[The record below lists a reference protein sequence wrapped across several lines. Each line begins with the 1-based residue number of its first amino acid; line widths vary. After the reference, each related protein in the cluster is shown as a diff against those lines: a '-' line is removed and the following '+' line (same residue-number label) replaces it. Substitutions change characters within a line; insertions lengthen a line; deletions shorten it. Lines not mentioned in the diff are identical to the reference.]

1 MDDILITTDC
11 AEPLLDT
18 RFIKV
23 FDYQYAPG
31 KHYYNATRRTK
42 DNLVAP
48 MSDEQFQTMVPDA
61 VTCFIILE
69 TKGEEPQLLLSYE
82 YRYPVGRYL
91 LSPTAGLIDEAD
103 KAEPVP
109 ALSAARREIFEE
121 TGITLQETDS
131 LTLVCPASFSSPGMT
146 DESNA
151 LACAIIRRDTAPQ
164 ITRTESCGGERFNGA
179 LLLTKAEAKA
189 ILQAGRDPYG
199 NTYSGYTWMSLLYF
213 LSDLWK

>member
-1 MDDILITTDC
+1 MDDITISANC
-11 AEPLLDT
+11 AETLLDT

-23 FDYQYAPG
+23 FDLQYAPG

-42 DNLVAP
+42 ENLVAP
-48 MSDEQFQTMVPDA
+48 MSEEKFQALVPDA

-69 TKGEEPQLLLSYE
+69 TKGEEPKLLLSYE

-109 ALSAARREIFEE
+109 ALSAARREIAEE
-121 TGITLQETDS
+121 TGITLLEGDS
-131 LTLVCPASFSSPGMT
+131 LSLVCPASFSSPGMT

-151 LACAIIRRDTAPQ
+151 LACAVIRRETAPE
-164 ITRTESCGGERFNGA
+164 ISRANACGGENFRGA

-199 NTYSGYTWMSLLYF
+199 NTYSTYTWMSLLYF
-213 LSDLWK
+213 ISGLWQ